1 MIQNTLFCKR
11 ARAAAGGRKQALVWE
26 GYAAR
31 LLCHYIT
38 LRGDVQARQRQRKTL
53 WGHERA
59 RKGAG
64 RRRLRRSRPAP
75 TGQRSPPGAA
85 GRSASKRGERAGAR
99 RGARPRAGDLL
110 RGSSGAARGDSRA
123 GQRARGAH
131 NNAQAR
137 RHFYA
142 ATPEPVRRPPMMCPR
157 RRAARGRRPEHG
169 HETPGR
175 YPRQNGGR
183 CLNGWLCSGASSGY
197 LLLDIR
203 HRIPSIE

>member
-1 MIQNTLFCKR
+1 MPRGFYAIISRRWATCKPGSGNGNPVGAR
-11 ARAAAGGRKQALVWE
+11 ARPQGRGAATAAPEPTCPHRATQPARGGRGKGGRQR
-26 GYAAR
+26 GSAR
-31 LLCHYIT
+31 ARDEVRDRARPDD
-38 LRGDVQARQRQRKTL
+38 LRGANT
-53 WGHERA
+53 
-59 RKGAG
+59 
-64 RRRLRRSRPAP
+64 
-75 TGQRSPPGAA
+75 AA
-85 GRSASKRGERAGAR
+85 
-99 RGARPRAGDLL
+99 L
-110 RGSSGAARGDSRA
+110 GDSRA

-175 YPRQNGGR
+175 HPRQNGGR

-203 HRIPSIE
+203 HRIPSF

>member
-38 LRGDVQARQRQRKTL
+38 LRGDVQARQRKPCGGMDAPEGR
-53 WGHERA
+53 
-59 RKGAG
+59 G
-64 RRRLRRSRPAP
+64 RRGLRRSRPAP

-85 GRSASKRGERAGAR
+85 GRSASKRGKRAGAR

-157 RRAARGRRPEHG
+157 RRAARSRRPEHG

-175 YPRQNGGR
+175 HPRRTAGDALTGGFAR
-183 CLNGWLCSGASSGY
+183 EHLPGIYY
-197 LLLDIR
+197 LI
-203 HRIPSIE
+203 

>member
-1 MIQNTLFCKR
+1 MPRGFYAIISRRWATCKPGSGNGKPCGGMDAPAR
-11 ARAAAGGRKQALVWE
+11 ARAARAAPEPTCPHRATQPARGGRGKGGRQR
-26 GYAAR
+26 GSAR
-31 LLCHYIT
+31 ARDEVRDRARPDD
-38 LRGDVQARQRQRKTL
+38 LRGANT
-53 WGHERA
+53 
-59 RKGAG
+59 
-64 RRRLRRSRPAP
+64 
-75 TGQRSPPGAA
+75 AA
-85 GRSASKRGERAGAR
+85 
-99 RGARPRAGDLL
+99 L
-110 RGSSGAARGDSRA
+110 GDSRA

-131 NNAQAR
+131 NNAPAR

-175 YPRQNGGR
+175 HPRQNGGR

-203 HRIPSIE
+203 HRIPSF

>member
-1 MIQNTLFCKR
+1 MPLYHAAGRR
-11 ARAAAGGRKQALVWE
+11 ASPAAATE
-26 GYAAR
+26 
-31 LLCHYIT
+31 
-38 LRGDVQARQRQRKTL
+38 TL

-64 RRRLRRSRPAP
+64 GEGCARADLPPQGNAARPAR
-75 TGQRSPPGAA
+75 Q
-85 GRSASKRGERAGAR
+85 GERRQATRKRAGAR
-99 RGARPRAGDLL
+99 RGARPRAPGRTARRERPEEL
-110 RGSSGAARGDSRA
+110 RGVSAAALGDSRA

-175 YPRQNGGR
+175 HPRQNGGR

-203 HRIPSIE
+203 HRIPSF